1 MPHHMKIV
9 LRYNSLQPTCYDLSI
24 LTWLRAGPGGR
35 AVKGVGFGRLITG
48 IVVSNPVR
56 GIDVCLCVSVL
67 CFSVEVEAFAKG

>member
-1 MPHHMKIV
+1 M
-9 LRYNSLQPTCYDLSI
+9 

-35 AVKGVGFGRLITG
+35 AVKGVGLGGLITG

-67 CFSVEVEAFAKG
+67 CFSVKVEAFAKG